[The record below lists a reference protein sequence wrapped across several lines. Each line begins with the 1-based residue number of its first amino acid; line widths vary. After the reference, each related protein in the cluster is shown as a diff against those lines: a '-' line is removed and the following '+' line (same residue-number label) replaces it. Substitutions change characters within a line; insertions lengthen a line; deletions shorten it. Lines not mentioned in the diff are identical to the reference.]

1 MTSDAV
7 IADRYEIIRQLGQGS
22 FARTLLARDR
32 ELDRQVAIKVLRP
45 RDAPDLKAF
54 ELFER
59 EAQVLRDLRHP
70 AIPAIHAFLRAPWN
84 GSEAAF
90 LVMEYIEGT
99 SFAELIEHRRHLE
112 PELVLHLLLE
122 LLGVL
127 DYLHSRMPP
136 VLHRDIKPAN
146 IIVRPGDAPA
156 LVDFGAVRNVFRGP
170 DEPGSTI
177 VGTYGYMPYEQYMG
191 QASPASDLFA
201 LGATFLHLITGRAP
215 PQFLGAS
222 GRLEIPADL
231 HCDEPLRSVLSR
243 MLAPAPA
250 ERFQSAREVR
260 TALVARPAA
269 GVPAT
274 VTPSPPPVQRQ
285 HPLAAASP
293 APRAL
298 DRSLRNLLKRSAY
311 SPWQLMNSS
320 TKVDGISAMPF
331 LLVVLLSVGTVGIL
345 PAVFWSIYLSRK
357 RRLKAFFKYGLPGTA
372 RVVNLAPENT
382 GFGEKLMRVRY
393 EFEADGHLHRGVDH
407 VLPALAEWWVP
418 GEVIN
423 ILYRPDREYDSV
435 IVSPS

>member
-1 MTSDAV
+1 MTRATV

-32 ELDRQVAIKVLRP
+32 ELDRPVAIKVLRP
-45 RDAPDLKAF
+45 RDDDGLKAF

-156 LVDFGAVRNVFRGP
+156 LVDFGAVRNVFRGS

-215 PQFLGAS
+215 PQFLGPS

-243 MLAPAPA
+243 MLSPAPA

-260 TALVARPAA
+260 AALVARPAT
-269 GVPAT
+269 GLPAT
-274 VTPSPPPVQRQ
+274 ATPLPAPVQRQ

-293 APRAL
+293 VPRTL
-298 DRSLRNLLKRSAY
+298 DRSLRSLLKRSAY
-311 SPWQLMNSS
+311 SPWQLMNSG
-320 TKVDGISAMPF
+320 TRVDGISAMPF
-331 LLVVLLSVGTVGIL
+331 LLVVLLSVGTIGIL

-372 RVVNLAPENT
+372 RVVSLAPENT

-393 EFEADGHLHRGVDH
+393 EFEADGHLHRGVDQ
-407 VLPALAEWWVP
+407 VLPAVAEWWVP

-423 ILYRPDREYDSV
+423 ILYRPDREYDSA
-435 IVSPS
+435 IVSPV

>member
-1 MTSDAV
+1 MTSGSV

-32 ELDRQVAIKVLRP
+32 ELDRPVALKVLRP

-70 AIPAIHAFLRAPWN
+70 AIPAIHAFLRASWN
-84 GSEAAF
+84 GSDAAF

-170 DEPGSTI
+170 DEHGSTI

-222 GRLEIPADL
+222 GRLEIPAEL
-231 HCDEPLRSVLSR
+231 QCDEPLRSVLSR
-243 MLAPAPA
+243 MLASAPA

-260 TALVARPAA
+260 AALVARPAA
-269 GVPAT
+269 GLPAT
-274 VTPSPPPVQRQ
+274 VAPLPAPVQRQ
-285 HPLAAASP
+285 HPLAAAGP

-298 DRSLRNLLKRSAY
+298 DGSLKSLLKRSAY
-311 SPWQLMNSS
+311 SPWQLMNSG
-320 TKVDGISAMPF
+320 TRVEGISAMPF
-331 LLVVLLSVGTVGIL
+331 LLVVLLSVGTIGIL
-345 PAVFWSIYLSRK
+345 PAVFWSLYLSRK
-357 RRLKAFFKYGLPGTA
+357 RRLKAFFTHGLPATA
-372 RVVNLAPENT
+372 RVVNLSPENT
-382 GFGEKLMRVRY
+382 GFGEKLLRVRY
-393 EFEADGHLHRGVDH
+393 EFEADGHLHRGADH
-407 VLPALAEWWVP
+407 VLPAVAEWWVP